1 MTDQLANAGNEPVA
15 EVSLRDELAAE
26 YAKMSEPANTAEPA
40 AQPETTEPQET
51 AEEAE
56 QRARDEKGRFAP
68 KATKEDEEPQP
79 ETTEEPAQ
87 PDATKYV
94 GPPPGW
100 SVASK
105 AAFDE
110 LPDAVKAD
118 IAKREREID
127 QGFAKLK
134 EFKGL
139 EPYVDAARQHNITLP
154 ELMGRYQKAEQFLQR
169 DPTNAILWMC
179 QNYGVDPRQ
188 LAGPQG
194 QLAGQ
199 QAQAQEQQ
207 KILNPDIQPLLQ
219 EINNLK
225 QQLGRVD
232 AIEQSLHSEK
242 FNQVSQSVESFFA
255 DPKNKYSENVADQ
268 MVVLINQAKASG
280 QPVDLASIYET
291 ACYMNP
297 EVRTALINEQT
308 KARQAEQAAKARQTA
323 TQARAAGA
331 SITGGPSATPPTAE
345 PDSDNLRALLEQGYA
360 AQMGRT

>member
-1 MTDQLANAGNEPVA
+1 MTDQLANAGAEPVA
-15 EVSLRDELAAE
+15 ETSLRDELAAE
-26 YAKMSEPANTAEPA
+26 WAKMSEPATAPEP
-40 AQPETTEPQET
+40 AQPETVEQPQET

-56 QRARDEKGRFAP
+56 QRARDEKGRFAA
-68 KATKEDEEPQP
+68 KAKEG
-79 ETTEEPAQ
+79 EEPAQ
-87 PDATKYV
+87 ATEEPEKPGATKYV

-100 SVASK
+100 SVSSK

-134 EFKGL
+134 EYKGL
-139 EPYVDAARQHNITLP
+139 EPYADAARQHNITLP

-169 DPTNAILWMC
+169 DPANAILWMC
-179 QNYGVDPRQ
+179 QNYGVDPRK
-188 LAGPQG
+188 
-194 QLAGQ
+194 LAGQ
-199 QAQAQEQQ
+199 PAQAQEQP
-207 KILNPDIQPLLQ
+207 KNVNPEIAPLLQ
-219 EINNLK
+219 EINTLK

-280 QPVDLASIYET
+280 QQVDLASIYET

-297 EVRTALINEQT
+297 EVRVALINEQT
-308 KARQAEQAAKARQTA
+308 RARQADQAAKAKQTA
-323 TQARAAGA
+323 TQARTAGA

>member
-1 MTDQLANAGNEPVA
+1 MTDQLANAGAEPVA
-15 EVSLRDELAAE
+15 EVSLRDELASE
-26 YAKMSEPANTAEPA
+26 WAKMSEPASTPET
-40 AQPETTEPQET
+40 AQPETVEPQET

-56 QRARDEKGRFAP
+56 QRARDEKGRFAA
-68 KATKEDEEPQP
+68 KAKEGEEPPAQ
-79 ETTEEPAQ
+79 EATTEDPEK

-134 EFKGL
+134 EYKELERTL
-139 EPYVDAARQHNITLP
+139 EPHSRTASQYGVDVP
-154 ELMGRYQKAEQFLQR
+154 ELLNRYQKAENFLRR
-169 DPTNAILWMC
+169 DPINAIRWMC
-179 QNYGVDPRQ
+179 QSYKIDPRQ
-188 LAGPQG
+188 LVDG
-194 QLAGQ
+194 QAA
-199 QAQAQEQQ
+199 QAQADP
-207 KILNPDIQPLLQ
+207 KNVDPTIQPLLQ

-232 AIEQSLHSEK
+232 ALEQSIHSEK
-242 FNQVSQSVESFFA
+242 FNQVSGTVESFFA

-268 MVVLINQAKASG
+268 MVLLINQAKAFG
-280 QPVDLASIYET
+280 QPVDLNSIYET
-291 ACYMNP
+291 ACYMHP
-297 EVRTALINEQT
+297 EVRAELIKEQSR
-308 KARQAEQAAKARQTA
+308 ARQAEQAAKAKQTA
-323 TQARAAGA
+323 NQARTAGA
-331 SITGGPSATPPTAE
+331 SITGGPSATPPTAS

-360 AQMGRT
+360 SQMGRT